1 MTHIVTE
8 RGKAEWGLR
17 GHLRPR
23 PALSLLSTA
32 RAPREPATRQVDPA
46 ASCQWLIDVPKG
58 PQTQGVPNWA
68 QVLPH
73 SDPPPGV
80 WGMGQRPRGLPGCP
94 LVWRPTRHV
103 GSSFLPGP
111 PAAVLP
117 PARHTAAGGPQRY
130 CALTLLRAQ
139 KDFPARFT
147 ALEACLPRR
156 LRTSDL
162 PRAGLQHRCVLRGGG
177 GGGRSGQAGLEGL
190 RGWIWGGGVDFS
202 LWPRGPLW
210 ETLAVKAW
218 RPGRRGRS
226 GPHGEGLPRR
236 PLLVLTLNP
245 CARRGPSGSIARCRG
260 GDSVAMATAWHG
272 PCSLG

>member
-1 MTHIVTE
+1 MVKQS
-8 RGKAEWGLR
+8 GAEGPSE
-17 GHLRPR
+17 PR

-32 RAPREPATRQVDPA
+32 HAPRDPA

-58 PQTQGVPNWA
+58 PQAQGVPNWA

-117 PARHTAAGGPQRY
+117 PAPHADAGGPQGY

-139 KDFPARFT
+139 KDFPACFT
-147 ALEACLPRR
+147 ALEVCLPRR

-162 PRAGLQHRCVLRGGG
+162 PRAGLQRRCVLRGGG
-177 GGGRSGQAGLEGL
+177 GGGCALARQGWRACGG
-190 RGWIWGGGVDFS
+190 GVWIWGGVWIF
-202 LWPRGPLW
+202 LCGPGGLSGRRW
-210 ETLAVKAW
+210 QSEGLEA
-218 RPGRRGRS
+218 RPGGGAA
-226 GPHGEGLPRR
+226 GPTERVCPG
-236 PLLVLTLNP
+236 
-245 CARRGPSGSIARCRG
+245 
-260 GDSVAMATAWHG
+260 G
-272 PCSLG
+272 PCLSSR